1 MFHCMSWDIII
12 ETTCDNGGCMKK
24 KRDKTVTPL
33 PSDQRKSYSGGWMRP
48 GLPVPVPT
56 GDSHRHSHRSFT
68 PPLSLWQRVT
78 AWLRY
83 YYIQTRWDIERRLA
97 RKLHRRWGDQA

>member
-1 MFHCMSWDIII
+1 MFHRVSWNALS
-12 ETTCDNGGCMKK
+12 ETGGWMKK
-24 KRDKTVTPL
+24 KRDKTATP
-33 PSDQRKSYSGGWMRP
+33 SSGDQHKWILP

-56 GDSHRHSHRSFT
+56 DDSDKHSHRSFT
-68 PPLSLWQRVT
+68 PQPSSWERFT

-97 RKLHRRWGDQA
+97 RKLHRRWGDQL